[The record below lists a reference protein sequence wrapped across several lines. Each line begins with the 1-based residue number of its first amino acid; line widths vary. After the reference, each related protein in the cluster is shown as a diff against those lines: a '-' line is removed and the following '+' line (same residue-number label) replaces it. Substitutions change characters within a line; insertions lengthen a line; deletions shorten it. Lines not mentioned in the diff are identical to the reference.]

1 MICSSDRLVLRLP
14 GLWIGP
20 CFVGSNGGSSNR
32 GELYIF
38 VDLYICIYCVNI
50 INICKLP
57 LRVHTH
63 YRLMMGLT
71 ALTLRSLKSSVMVRL
86 YLTIFELHTICAAF
100 YVILVMVRLYLTIF
114 DYI

>member
-32 GELYIF
+32 CELYIF

-57 LRVHTH
+57 LGVQCTH
-63 YRLMMGLT
+63 
-71 ALTLRSLKSSVMVRL
+71 SLQADDGTDSIDLEEFKE
-86 YLTIFELHTICAAF
+86 FCDGE
-100 YVILVMVRLYLTIF
+100 TIF